1 MTRATDILDALLART
16 PRKLLRDRRTGLP
29 YAWAHWIAAQPAVP
43 RPFAAPELIAAM
55 PPAQPPATM
64 RLPALPLWQ
73 AFRRLWWQHW
83 DPAPYDQRWWRR
95 IAVLLSLLLHLLFAV
110 FLLWVAF
117 VRWLPPRTDAD
128 AAGRVQV
135 EFVGRGTPAE
145 SGGGAPAE
153 AAAAA
158 ASPTP
163 PRAQRAAS
171 ARSRPSPPVAAASAP
186 APTAAPTPAPA
197 PVPPAPAQ
205 AKASAPPPPA
215 EQPLQVTETPT
226 PTRDF
231 VLPPPPSVRV
241 PVPTPRAVVPPDVQ
255 VPVREVEVVTDVPT
269 LAQLRPREVA
279 APRPVAPPL
288 QVREREVPAP
298 LPQVQ
303 VPASQLR
310 TPASTPV
317 LRSPDVPQVRQIE
330 VPTPSTATASAPTP
344 APAAAPVASPDAAP
358 ASAPTPPQA
367 PPASAA
373 ATASA
378 PAKPTAPTAGTAPPG
393 SQAATP
399 GSGPAPVAREGGWA
413 TPQRGDDWGAAARN
427 RPGDAGAGA
436 SKGGGLFNADGSVR
450 LADGRGNEQAP
461 ARSAPGSETDT
472 WTRERIEKAGEWLK
486 RPPYD
491 YTPTSFDKYWLPNA
505 TLLEEWV
512 RRGIK
517 SVKIPIPGTTS
528 SISCV
533 ISILQVGGGCGIT
546 DPNLNEQPAGARPP
560 PNVPFKRE
568 LQEDNG
574 SR

>member
-1 MTRATDILDALLART
+1 MTRATDILDVLLART

-29 YAWAHWIAAQPAVP
+29 YAWAHWIAAQPALP

-55 PPAQPPATM
+55 PLAQPPATL

-95 IAVLLSLLLHLLFAV
+95 IAVLLSLLLHLLFAI

-117 VRWLPPRTDAD
+117 VRWLPPLTDAD
-128 AAGRVQV
+128 QAGRVQV

-153 AAAAA
+153 AAASTEAT
-158 ASPTP
+158 SPTP
-163 PRAQRAAS
+163 PRAQRAVSRAS
-171 ARSRPSPPVAAASAP
+171 PTPPAAAA
-186 APTAAPTPAPA
+186 PAPA
-197 PVPPAPAQ
+197 PAAEPAPAPPVP
-205 AKASAPPPPA
+205 APTTASAPPPPPV

-231 VLPPPPSVRV
+231 VLPPPPRARV
-241 PVPTPRAVVPPDVQ
+241 PVTPPRAVVPPDVQ

-269 LAQLRPREVA
+269 VAQLRPRDIAV
-279 APRPVAPPL
+279 PRPVAPQV
-288 QVREREVPAP
+288 QVREREVPTP

-303 VPASQLR
+303 VPAPQLR
-310 TPASTPV
+310 TPTPTPV
-317 LRSPDVPQVRQIE
+317 LRSADVPQVRQIE
-330 VPTPSTATASAPTP
+330 VPAPSTATASAPTP
-344 APAAAPVASPDAAP
+344 APAAAPAASSDTTPASVPTPQPAP
-358 ASAPTPPQA
+358 AGT
-367 PPASAA
+367 ASAA
-373 ATASA
+373 ASA
-378 PAKPTAPTAGTAPPG
+378 TAKPTAPAAGTAPPG
-393 SQAATP
+393 SQAVSP
-399 GSGPAPVAREGGWA
+399 GSGPAPVARDGSWA

-450 LADGRGNEQAP
+450 LADGRGNDQAP

-533 ISILQVGGGCGIT
+533 VSILQVGGGCSIT

>member
-1 MTRATDILDALLART
+1 MTRATDILDVLLART

-29 YAWAHWIAAQPAVP
+29 YGWAHWIAAQPAVP

-55 PPAQPPATM
+55 PPAQPPATL

-117 VRWLPPRTDAD
+117 VRWLPPRADAD
-128 AAGRVQV
+128 QAGRVQV

-153 AAAAA
+153 ATAAAT
-158 ASPTP
+158 SPAP
-163 PRAQRAAS
+163 SRAQRAVS
-171 ARSRPSPPVAAASAP
+171 ARPRPTPPAAAAP
-186 APTAAPTPAPA
+186 APPAAAAPA
-197 PVPPAPAQ
+197 PVSPAPAQ
-205 AKASAPPPPA
+205 ATASAPPPPA

-241 PVPTPRAVVPPDVQ
+241 PVPAPRAIVPPDVQ

-269 LAQLRPREVA
+269 VAQLRPRDIVVPRPA
-279 APRPVAPPL
+279 APQV

-303 VPASQLR
+303 IPVPQLR
-310 TPASTPV
+310 TPAPTPV
-317 LRSPDVPQVRQIE
+317 LRSAEVPQVRQIE
-330 VPTPSTATASAPTP
+330 VPTPRTDTATASAPAP
-344 APAAAPVASPDAAP
+344 MPAAAPVASPEAAP
-358 ASAPTPPQA
+358 ASAPTAQP
-367 PPASAA
+367 AA
-373 ATASA
+373 AASVATTASGTAKPAA
-378 PAKPTAPTAGTAPPG
+378 PAAGTAPPG
-393 SQAATP
+393 SQATAA
-399 GSGPAPVAREGGWA
+399 GSGPAPVARDGGWA

-436 SKGGGLFNADGSVR
+436 SKGSGLFNADGSVR
-450 LADGRGNEQAP
+450 LAEGRGNEQGP

-517 SVKIPIPGTTS
+517 SVKIPIPGTGS

-533 ISILQVGGGCGIT
+533 ISILQVGGGCSIT

>member
-1 MTRATDILDALLART
+1 MTRAADILNVLLART

-29 YAWAHWIAAQPAVP
+29 YAWAHWIAAQPALP

-55 PPAQPPATM
+55 PPAQPPATL

-95 IAVLLSLLLHLLFAV
+95 IAVLLSLLLHLLFAI

-117 VRWLPPRTDAD
+117 VRWLPPLTDAD
-128 AAGRVQV
+128 QAGRVQV

-153 AAAAA
+153 AAASTEAT
-158 ASPTP
+158 SPTP

-171 ARSRPSPPVAAASAP
+171 ARPRPTPPAAAAPAQPAEPTPAAP
-186 APTAAPTPAPA
+186 APTPTTPTT
-197 PVPPAPAQ
+197 
-205 AKASAPPPPA
+205 ASAPPPPA

-241 PVPTPRAVVPPDVQ
+241 AVPTPRAVVPPDVQ

-269 LAQLRPREVA
+269 VAQLRSRDIAV
-279 APRPVAPPL
+279 PRPVAPQV

-303 VPASQLR
+303 VPAPQLR
-310 TPASTPV
+310 TPTPTPV
-317 LRSPDVPQVRQIE
+317 LPSADVPQVRQIE

-344 APAAAPVASPDAAP
+344 APPAAPAASPDTTP
-358 ASAPTPPQA
+358 ASAQTPQPA
-367 PPASAA
+367 PAGAAASA
-373 ATASA
+373 T
-378 PAKPTAPTAGTAPPG
+378 AKPTAPAAGTAPPG
-393 SQAATP
+393 SQAASP
-399 GSGPAPVAREGGWA
+399 GSGPAPVARDGGWA

-450 LADGRGNEQAP
+450 LADGRGNDQAP

-533 ISILQVGGGCGIT
+533 VSILQVGGGCSIT

>member
-1 MTRATDILDALLART
+1 MTRAADILDVLLART

-29 YAWAHWIAAQPAVP
+29 YAWAHWIAAQPALP

-55 PPAQPPATM
+55 PPAQPPATL

-117 VRWLPPRTDAD
+117 VRWLPPLTDAD
-128 AAGRVQV
+128 QAGRVQV

-153 AAAAA
+153 AAASAEA
-158 ASPTP
+158 TSPTP
-163 PRAQRAAS
+163 PRA
-171 ARSRPSPPVAAASAP
+171 RPTPPAAAA
-186 APTAAPTPAPA
+186 PAPA
-197 PVPPAPAQ
+197 PAAEPAPAPPVP
-205 AKASAPPPPA
+205 APTTASAPPPPPV

-269 LAQLRPREVA
+269 VAQLRSRDIAVPRPA
-279 APRPVAPPL
+279 APQV

-303 VPASQLR
+303 VPAPQLR
-310 TPASTPV
+310 TPTPTPV
-317 LRSPDVPQVRQIE
+317 LRSADVPQVRQIE
-330 VPTPSTATASAPTP
+330 VPTPSAATASAPTP
-344 APAAAPVASPDAAP
+344 APAAAPVASPDTTP
-358 ASAPTPPQA
+358 ASAQTPQPA
-367 PPASAA
+367 PAGAAASA
-373 ATASA
+373 T
-378 PAKPTAPTAGTAPPG
+378 AKPTAPAAGTAPPG
-393 SQAATP
+393 SQAASP
-399 GSGPAPVAREGGWA
+399 GSGPAPVARDGGWA

-450 LADGRGNEQAP
+450 LADGRGNDQAP

-533 ISILQVGGGCGIT
+533 VSILQVGGGCSIT

>member
-1 MTRATDILDALLART
+1 M
-16 PRKLLRDRRTGLP
+16 
-29 YAWAHWIAAQPAVP
+29 
-43 RPFAAPELIAAM
+43 
-55 PPAQPPATM
+55 
-64 RLPALPLWQ
+64 
-73 AFRRLWWQHW
+73 
-83 DPAPYDQRWWRR
+83 
-95 IAVLLSLLLHLLFAV
+95 
-110 FLLWVAF
+110 
-117 VRWLPPRTDAD
+117 
-128 AAGRVQV
+128 
-135 EFVGRGTPAE
+135 
-145 SGGGAPAE
+145 
-153 AAAAA
+153 
-158 ASPTP
+158 
-163 PRAQRAAS
+163 
-171 ARSRPSPPVAAASAP
+171 
-186 APTAAPTPAPA
+186 
-197 PVPPAPAQ
+197 
-205 AKASAPPPPA
+205 
-215 EQPLQVTETPT
+215 TETPT

-241 PVPTPRAVVPPDVQ
+241 AVPTPRAVVPPDVQ

-269 LAQLRPREVA
+269 VAQLRSRDIAV
-279 APRPVAPPL
+279 PRPVAPQV

-303 VPASQLR
+303 VPAPQLR
-310 TPASTPV
+310 TPTPTPV
-317 LRSPDVPQVRQIE
+317 LPSADVPQVRQIE

-344 APAAAPVASPDAAP
+344 APPAAPAASPDTTP
-358 ASAPTPPQA
+358 ASAQTPQPA
-367 PPASAA
+367 PAGAAASA
-373 ATASA
+373 TAKPNA
-378 PAKPTAPTAGTAPPG
+378 PAAGTAPPG
-393 SQAATP
+393 SQVASP
-399 GSGPAPVAREGGWA
+399 GSGPAPVARDGGWA

-450 LADGRGNEQAP
+450 LADGRGNDQAP

-533 ISILQVGGGCGIT
+533 VSILQVGGGCSIT

>member
-1 MTRATDILDALLART
+1 MTRAADILDVLLART

-29 YAWAHWIAAQPAVP
+29 YAWAHWIAAQPALP

-55 PPAQPPATM
+55 PPAQPPATL

-117 VRWLPPRTDAD
+117 VRWLPPLTDAD
-128 AAGRVQV
+128 QAGRVQV

-153 AAAAA
+153 AAASAEA
-158 ASPTP
+158 TSPTP
-163 PRAQRAAS
+163 PRA
-171 ARSRPSPPVAAASAP
+171 RPTPPAAAA
-186 APTAAPTPAPA
+186 PAPA
-197 PVPPAPAQ
+197 PAAEPAPAPPVP
-205 AKASAPPPPA
+205 APTTASAPPPPPV

-269 LAQLRPREVA
+269 VAQLRSRDIAVPRPA
-279 APRPVAPPL
+279 APQV

-303 VPASQLR
+303 VPAPQLR
-310 TPASTPV
+310 TPTPTPV
-317 LRSPDVPQVRQIE
+317 LRSADVPQVRQIE
-330 VPTPSTATASAPTP
+330 VPTPSAATASAPTP
-344 APAAAPVASPDAAP
+344 APAAAPAASPDTTP
-358 ASAPTPPQA
+358 ASAQTPQPA
-367 PPASAA
+367 PAGAAASA
-373 ATASA
+373 T
-378 PAKPTAPTAGTAPPG
+378 AKPTAPAAGTAPPG
-393 SQAATP
+393 SQAASP
-399 GSGPAPVAREGGWA
+399 GSGPAPVARDGGWA

-450 LADGRGNEQAP
+450 LADGRGNDQAP

-533 ISILQVGGGCGIT
+533 VSILQVGGGCSIT

>member
-1 MTRATDILDALLART
+1 MTRAADILDALLART

-29 YAWAHWIAAQPAVP
+29 YAWAHWIAAQPAMP

-55 PPAQPPATM
+55 PPAQPPVTL

-95 IAVLLSLLLHLLFAV
+95 LAVLLSLLLHLLFAV

-117 VRWLPPRTDAD
+117 VRWLPPRADAD
-128 AAGRVQV
+128 QAGRAQV

-153 AAAAA
+153 AAASTDAT
-158 ASPTP
+158 SPTP
-163 PRAQRAAS
+163 SRAQRAAS
-171 ARSRPSPPVAAASAP
+171 ARPTPPAAAA
-186 APTAAPTPAPA
+186 PAPA
-197 PVPPAPAQ
+197 PAAEPTPAAPAQ
-205 AKASAPPPPA
+205 AAASAPPPPPV

-241 PVPTPRAVVPPDVQ
+241 PVPTPRAVVPLDVQ
-255 VPVREVEVVTDVPT
+255 VPVRDVEVVTDVPT
-269 LAQLRPREVA
+269 VAQLRPRDIAVPRPA
-279 APRPVAPPL
+279 APQQV

-303 VPASQLR
+303 IPAPQMR

-317 LRSPDVPQVRQIE
+317 LRSAEAPQVRQIE
-330 VPTPSTATASAPTP
+330 VPTPSPATASTPTPTP
-344 APAAAPVASPDAAP
+344 APATAPVASPDATP
-358 ASAPTPPQA
+358 ASAPTPQPA
-367 PPASAA
+367 PAAAAGAAASA
-373 ATASA
+373 T
-378 PAKPTAPTAGTAPPG
+378 AKPTTPVAGTAPPG

-399 GSGPAPVAREGGWA
+399 GSGPAPVARDGGWA

-450 LADGRGNEQAP
+450 LADGRGNDQAP

-491 YTPTSFDKYWLPNA
+491 YRPTSFDKYWLPNA